1 MDKYEIELSMKA
13 KNDLKSIVSYIKN
26 NLLEPAIAEKYS
38 KLIKERIK
46 SLEYSP
52 EKFALIDTEIVKHTG
67 FRKLV
72 IKNYI
77 VFYRVNNDRKIVNVE
92 RILYGGMDWQ
102 NML

>member
-1 MDKYEIELSMKA
+1 MDRYKIELSAKA
-13 KNDLKSIVSYIKN
+13 KNDLKGIVSYIKN
-26 NLLEPAIAEKYS
+26 ELLEPVIAEKYS

-46 SLEYSP
+46 SLEYFP
-52 EKFALIDTEIVKHTG
+52 EKFAIIDIERIKHYN
-67 FRKLV
+67 FRMLV

-77 VFYRVNNDRKIVNVE
+77 VFYRVNKDKKVVNVE